1 MAQLLIDTLTGNVLD
16 AQTVLAVQQLFEAN
30 QTAHNDQVLEAASQM
45 AAGEEEEEDT
55 FQCGRCKCKFTALPD
70 YFAHKKEPCA
80 GKLPT
85 SLCDAGTTSAVTVG
99 DRLASSS
106 QLSPFHQGLPQSA
119 RVILSEADLLALSG
133 SLEASTQLE
142 LQTAD
147 PGGTQEV
154 LGARSVLSHRPLE
167 GSPAREDSEVETTL
181 SLYTLETATSDMTK
195 KMAVNDGT
203 VMQMVPVNSLL
214 DSPELRVQVDEK
226 GVEFIVAHT
235 EQLSEQSV
243 DGQLTSVTATIP
255 RSRRRAQQTGSESP
269 CSHKRLLK
277 SQKCPFCCKAFSKN
291 FDLQQHIRSHTGEKP
306 FQCVICGR
314 GFAQKSNVKKHMQ
327 THKVWPDGLAH
338 TLPAPILSD
347 GSQSSVDE
355 PNPKEDGPGTEKPQ
369 AGSGDVLLLDNSYSC
384 PFCTF
389 VGKSYFELKS
399 HLKHHKQEKVFK
411 CIVGK
416 CGEMFTDL
424 ESFLGHAKSHEN
436 NMMYRC
442 PHCPKTLPSLYDLNI
457 HQLTHTLCVTSD
469 NSSISVTI
477 GSNGSSGRK
486 PHARIH
492 QCSHCLNRYAT
503 PEALAHHQATCSH
516 NYPCPV
522 CQKVFPC
529 ERYLRRHL
537 LIHRS
542 SAPHV
547 CSVCHKGFKTDH
559 YLKVHAVVHSKEKPF
574 LCSQCGATFNR
585 QDKLKRHYLVHETV
599 KRYKCPYGSHL
610 GCQKEFSRAD
620 KLKAHLLTHSG
631 VRPYECHTCG
641 RSFTQKQRL
650 REHERLHTD
659 VRSFFCS
666 TCQQGF
672 VGRKALEE
680 HACPGRKPKRQS
692 ALRSRRRRFNGG
704 RPAIL
709 RQQRLARARLVAQD
723 ECPPEAQ
730 PDVPTAHIEIISAT
744 GDLDAALAQAYQP
757 IDQTGVDA
765 DPGGAPLFFR
775 ALEGHYDDTADK
787 QSDWAIKD
795 GTTEHPVMV

>member
-1 MAQLLIDTLTGNVLD
+1 IVCVAGNVLD

-30 QTAHNDQVLEAASQM
+30 QAAHNERVLEAASQL
-45 AAGEEEEEDT
+45 AAGEEEEEEDT
-55 FQCGRCKCKFTALPD
+55 FQCGRCKRKFTALPD

-85 SLCDAGTTSAVTVG
+85 SLCDAGTTSAVIVG
-99 DRLASSS
+99 DRISSSS
-106 QLSPFHQGLPQSA
+106 QVGAPFDLFHQGLPQSA

-133 SLEASTQLE
+133 SLEASPQLE
-142 LQTAD
+142 LQTTEA
-147 PGGTQEV
+147 GGP
-154 LGARSVLSHRPLE
+154 SHRTLE
-167 GSPAREDSEVETTL
+167 GSPTRAESQAATTL
-181 SLYTLETATSDMTK
+181 SLYAQPLETATSTASEMDE
-195 KMAVNDGT
+195 KMAIGEGT

-214 DSPELRVQVDEK
+214 DSSELRVQVDEK

-235 EQLSEQSV
+235 EQTSEQSA
-243 DGQLTSVTATIP
+243 DGHPTSMAASAS
-255 RSRRRAQQTGSESP
+255 RQRRRTHQHGSDGTS
-269 CSHKRLLK
+269 SHKRLLK
-277 SQKCPFCCKAFSKN
+277 SQKCPFCSKAFSKN

-338 TLPAPILSD
+338 TLPAPVVSD
-347 GSQSSVDE
+347 GSQSSIDE
-355 PNPKEDGPGTEKPQ
+355 PNPKEDGPGTEKVREN
-369 AGSGDVLLLDNSYSC
+369 GGDVLLLDNSYSC

-469 NSSISVTI
+469 SSSISVTI

-492 QCSHCLNRYAT
+492 RCSHCLNRYAT

-542 SAPHV
+542 SSPHV

-559 YLKVHAVVHSKEKPF
+559 YLKVHAVVHSSEKPF

-641 RSFTQKQRL
+641 RGFTQKQRL

-680 HACPGRKPKRQS
+680 HACPGRKPKRQT

-709 RQQRLARARLVAQD
+709 RQQRLARARVAPQE
-723 ECPPEAQ
+723 ECPSDAQ
-730 PDVPTAHIEIISAT
+730 QDVPTAHIEIISAT
-744 GDLDAALAQAYQP
+744 GDLDTALAQAYQP
-757 IDQTGVDA
+757 VDDETGVDA
-765 DPGGAPLFFR
+765 MDATGAPLLFR
-775 ALEGHYDDTADK
+775 AVQGNFEDRADK
-787 QSDWAIKD
+787 QSDWETKD
-795 GTTEHPVMV
+795 GAAEHPVIG

>member
-30 QTAHNDQVLEAASQM
+30 QTAHNDRVLEAASQM
-45 AAGEEEEEDT
+45 GEEEDT
-55 FQCGRCKCKFTALPD
+55 FQCGRCKRKFTALPD

-80 GKLPT
+80 VKLPT
-85 SLCDAGTTSAVTVG
+85 SLCGAGTAPAVTVG
-99 DRLASSS
+99 DRLSSSS
-106 QLSPFHQGLPQSA
+106 QLSPFHRSLPQGA

-133 SLEASTQLE
+133 SLEGTPQLE

-147 PGGTQEV
+147 PSSSQEV
-154 LGARSVLSHRPLE
+154 LGSRSAIVHRPLE
-167 GSPAREDSEVETTL
+167 GSPSRADSQAETTL
-181 SLYTLETATSDMTK
+181 SLYAQPLETASSSASDRDK
-195 KMAVNDGT
+195 KMAVREST
-203 VMQMVPVNSLL
+203 VMQMVPVNGLL
-214 DSPELRVQVDEK
+214 DSSELRVEVDEK
-226 GVEFIVAHT
+226 GIEFIVAHT
-235 EQLSEQSV
+235 EQLSEQSI
-243 DGQLTSVTATIP
+243 DGQLTSMAVTAP
-255 RSRRRAQQTGSESP
+255 RLRRRIQPHPASENS
-269 CSHKRLLK
+269 STHKRLLK
-277 SQKCPFCCKAFSKN
+277 SQKCPFCSKAFSKN

-338 TLPAPILSD
+338 TLPAPIMSD

-355 PNPKEDGPGTEKPQ
+355 PNPKEDIPGIEKPQ
-369 AGSGDVLLLDNSYSC
+369 AGGGDVLLLDNSYSC

-457 HQLTHTLCVTSD
+457 HQLTHTLCVTGD

-486 PHARIH
+486 PHARNH
-492 QCSHCLNRYAT
+492 RCNHCLNRYAT

-547 CSVCHKGFKTDH
+547 CSVCQKGFKTDH
-559 YLKVHAVVHSKEKPF
+559 YLKVHAVVHSSEKPF

-585 QDKLKRHYLVHETV
+585 QDKLKRHYLVHEAV

-659 VRSFFCS
+659 VRSFSCS

-680 HACPGRKPKRQS
+680 HACPGQKPKRQMV
-692 ALRSRRRRFNGG
+692 LRSRRRRFNSG

-709 RQQRLARARLVAQD
+709 RHQRLARVKLAVQD
-723 ECPPEAQ
+723 ECPPDPQ
-730 PDVPTAHIEIISAT
+730 PVPTTHIEIISAT
-744 GDLDAALAQAYQP
+744 GDLDTALAQAYQP
-757 IDQTGVDA
+757 VDQAVA

-775 ALEGHYDDTADK
+775 ALEGHYEDSADK
-787 QSDWAIKD
+787 QSDWDIKD
-795 GTTEHPVMV
+795 EGAPVMG

>member
-1 MAQLLIDTLTGNVLD
+1 M
-16 AQTVLAVQQLFEAN
+16 
-30 QTAHNDQVLEAASQM
+30 
-45 AAGEEEEEDT
+45 
-55 FQCGRCKCKFTALPD
+55 
-70 YFAHKKEPCA
+70 
-80 GKLPT
+80 
-85 SLCDAGTTSAVTVG
+85 
-99 DRLASSS
+99 
-106 QLSPFHQGLPQSA
+106 
-119 RVILSEADLLALSG
+119 
-133 SLEASTQLE
+133 
-142 LQTAD
+142 
-147 PGGTQEV
+147 
-154 LGARSVLSHRPLE
+154 
-167 GSPAREDSEVETTL
+167 
-181 SLYTLETATSDMTK
+181 
-195 KMAVNDGT
+195 
-203 VMQMVPVNSLL
+203 
-214 DSPELRVQVDEK
+214 
-226 GVEFIVAHT
+226 
-235 EQLSEQSV
+235 
-243 DGQLTSVTATIP
+243 
-255 RSRRRAQQTGSESP
+255 
-269 CSHKRLLK
+269 
-277 SQKCPFCCKAFSKN
+277 
-291 FDLQQHIRSHTGEKP
+291 
-306 FQCVICGR
+306 
-314 GFAQKSNVKKHMQ
+314 
-327 THKVWPDGLAH
+327 
-338 TLPAPILSD
+338 
-347 GSQSSVDE
+347 
-355 PNPKEDGPGTEKPQ
+355 
-369 AGSGDVLLLDNSYSC
+369 
-384 PFCTF
+384 
-389 VGKSYFELKS
+389 
-399 HLKHHKQEKVFK
+399 
-411 CIVGK
+411 
-416 CGEMFTDL
+416 
-424 ESFLGHAKSHEN
+424 
-436 NMMYRC
+436 
-442 PHCPKTLPSLYDLNI
+442 
-457 HQLTHTLCVTSD
+457 
-469 NSSISVTI
+469 
-477 GSNGSSGRK
+477 
-486 PHARIH
+486 
-492 QCSHCLNRYAT
+492 
-503 PEALAHHQATCSH
+503 
-516 NYPCPV
+516 